1 MTRRWVFQL
10 LVIGGLWF
18 AVAHLTEVERLIS
31 VFRDGRWAWSLG
43 AAGVQVLYFIVFT
56 AAYQSAFDTVGIP
69 SRVRSLFPVVISS
82 IAVNVATPA
91 AGFGGAAL
99 FIDDAGR
106 RGYPAGR
113 AAAGVLLAL
122 IADLTAFML
131 LLAAG
136 LVVLFTQRALR
147 AYEVV
152 AAGALF
158 VVVTGLA
165 VVVLLGVWRPEFL
178 RRVLSWVE
186 GIQRRILRFFRR
198 ADMPAGGWAE
208 RAAAE
213 FDDAAAAIA
222 AHPARLAR
230 TTGLSLAAHLT
241 DLACLYLLALAFHG
255 PVGLGVL
262 VAAYAMAILF
272 WNISITPQGIGVVE
286 GVTPL
291 VFASLGMPI
300 EQGTVITLAFRGLT
314 FWLPMAAGFIILRR
328 LRSFAAE
335 VEAQSTLWG
344 VRAASALV
352 ALTGIVNVVSAIT
365 PSMLSRVAA
374 IELLPLTVRHGA
386 RTGTVLAGFA
396 LLVLA
401 VSLWRRKRVAWSL
414 TMLALAAS
422 VAGHL
427 LKGLDYE
434 EALLAAAAAVWLLS
448 LRSHFQA
455 RSDPPSVRRG
465 LWAAAAAAA
474 FVLAYGTATFY
485 LLDRHF
491 TRRYAAGAA
500 LHQTLAMFVQYPD
513 PALRPATRFG
523 RYSVASIYAVSIATA
538 AYALLMLLRPVLVRN
553 PPSADERA
561 RARRVVEQ
569 YGRSSLARFTLFP
582 DKWYAFSR
590 GGSVTA
596 FAVRGRVAVALGD
609 PIGSDDDVGAA
620 IEAFQD
626 LCARNDWTAAYYQT
640 LPDHLESYRAA
651 GFHALHIGNEGIV
664 PLQTFTLE
672 GREGKTLR
680 GAVNRLTKAGYDTIL
695 HEPPL
700 SGVLVEEL
708 RRVSDEWLAMM
719 HGAEKGFSLGWFEDA
734 YIQGS
739 PVMAVHGPD
748 GRVTAFAN
756 IVPEYQVN
764 EVTIDL
770 MRRRAASVPG
780 TMDFLFVRLLQW
792 ARGRGYATFNLGLS
806 PLAGVGVRPD
816 ASPVEHALRYL
827 YEHLNQIYSFAG
839 LYAFKEKFNPLWS
852 PRYLI
857 HPGAALLPAIALAI
871 IRADSGDR
879 FLWDY
884 TREFAG
890 RARGVIHRERS
901 SRRGSSLRP

>member
-1 MTRRWVFQL
+1 MTRRWIFQL

-31 VFRDGRWAWSLG
+31 VFRGGRWAWSLA
-43 AAGVQVLYFIVFT
+43 AAGVQALYFLVFT
-56 AAYQSAFDTVGIP
+56 AAYQSAFDTVGIS
-69 SRVRSLFPVVISS
+69 SRVRSLFPVVIAS

-131 LLAAG
+131 LLVAG
-136 LVVLFTQRALR
+136 MAVLFAQRALR
-147 AYEVV
+147 AYEIV

-158 VVVTGLA
+158 VVVVGL
-165 VVVLLGVWRPEFL
+165 VVVLLLGLWRPAFL
-178 RRVLSWVE
+178 RRVLSWLEAVQ
-186 GIQRRILRFFRR
+186 GKIRRFVRR
-198 ADMPAGGWAE
+198 AETAGSGWAE
-208 RAAAE
+208 HTAAE
-213 FDDAAAAIA
+213 FDAAAAAIA
-222 AHPARLAR
+222 AHPGRLVR
-230 TTGLSLAAHLT
+230 TAGLSLAAHLT
-241 DLACLYLLALAFHG
+241 DLAGLYLLVLAFHG
-255 PVGLGVL
+255 PIVLGVL

-300 EQGTVITLAFRGLT
+300 EQATVITLAFRGLT
-314 FWLPMAAGFIILRR
+314 FWLPMAAGFIILRH
-328 LRSFAAE
+328 LRSFAPE
-335 VEAQSTLWG
+335 VEAQSAVWG
-344 VRAASALV
+344 ARAASALV
-352 ALTGIVNVVSAIT
+352 AITGIVNVISAIT
-365 PSMLSRVAA
+365 PSMLSRLAA
-374 IELLPLTVRHGA
+374 IELLPLAVRHGA

-401 VSLWRRKRVAWSL
+401 VSLWRRKRVAWYL

-422 VAGHL
+422 MAGHL

-434 EALLAAAAAVWLLS
+434 EALLAGAAAVWLLS
-448 LRSHFQA
+448 LRPHFQA
-455 RSDPPSVRRG
+455 RSDPPSIRRG
-465 LWAAAAAAA
+465 LWAVAAAAA

-491 TRRYAAGAA
+491 TRHYAVGAA

-523 RYSVASIYAVSIATA
+523 RYSVGSIYAVSIATA
-538 AYALLMLLRPVLVRN
+538 AYALLMLLRPVLIRT

-561 RARRVVEQ
+561 RARRTVEQ
-569 YGRSSLARFTLFP
+569 HGRSSLARFALFP
-582 DKWYAFSR
+582 DKWYAFSS

-596 FAVRGRVAVALGD
+596 FAIKGRVAVALGD
-609 PIGSDDDVGAA
+609 PIGPEADVPAA
-620 IEAFQD
+620 IQSFQT
-626 LCARNDWTAAYYQT
+626 LCVRNDWTAAYYQT
-640 LPDHLESYRAA
+640 LPDHLDSYRAA

-664 PLQTFTLE
+664 PVLTFTLE

-680 GAVNRLTKAGYDTIL
+680 GAVNRLRRGGYDAVL

-700 SGVLVEEL
+700 SGLLVEEL

-719 HGAEKGFSLGWFEDA
+719 HGAEKGFSLGWFDDA
-734 YIQGS
+734 YIQES

-756 IVPEYQVN
+756 IIPEYQVN

-770 MRRRAASVPG
+770 MRRRAGSVPG

-792 ARGRGYATFNLGLS
+792 ARDRGYATFNLGLS
-806 PLAGVGVRPD
+806 PLAGVGLRPD
-816 ASPVEHALRYL
+816 ASPAEHALHYL
-827 YEHLNQIYSFAG
+827 YEHLNQVYSFAG
-839 LYAFKEKFNPLWS
+839 LHAFKEKFAPQWA

-857 HPGAALLPAIALAI
+857 YPGAASLPAVALAV
-871 IRADSGDR
+871 IRADASDR
-879 FLWDY
+879 FVWDY
-884 TREFAG
+884 AREFAG
-890 RARGVIHRERS
+890 RARGIIHRGRS
-901 SRRGSSLRP
+901 WRTGSSLHR